1 MTGAAICGGD
11 WVTVRRQPVADNG
24 DIVAALIEGEAT
36 VKRLK
41 RESDRVWLLPE
52 NPAFAP
58 IEGENATVLGKV
70 VAVVRAL

>member
-1 MTGAAICGGD
+1 M
-11 WVTVRRQPVADNG
+11 
-24 DIVAALIEGEAT
+24 AALIEGEAT

-41 RESDRVWLLPE
+41 RERDRVWLLPE